1 MKNYMFKKNI
11 YVLKVRNEHNTNK
24 TLFILN
30 NKTIH
35 FNSFTCRTKEKYKM
49 IVHPRMFQV

>member
-24 TLFILN
+24 TFILN

>member
-1 MKNYMFKKNI
+1 MKNYMFRKKI
-11 YVLKVRNEHNTNK
+11 YVLNVRNEHNTNK

-30 NKTIH
+30 NKTID
-35 FNSFTCRTKEKYKM
+35 FNSFTCRTKEKYKI